1 MARPLSLVPR
11 SLAAPFGGRSELRA
25 AGGFAPGTDD
35 AFVNTAVKVAILQ
48 HPGLRHA
55 GIHVST
61 SRGIVQLSGF
71 VASRKSMAAAVAIA
85 RGVNGVSS
93 VRNDMLPG

>member
-1 MARPLSLVPR
+1 MARLLSLLPS
-11 SLAAPFGGRSELRA
+11 SLAASFRGCDELHA
-25 AGGFAPGTDD
+25 NGAFVPGTDD

-48 HPGLRHA
+48 HSKLRHA

-71 VASRKSMAAAVAIA
+71 VASRKAIAAAVATA
-85 RGVNGVSS
+85 RSVPGVTS
-93 VRNDMLPG
+93 VRNDMLQG